1 MVILTSL
8 HIKMAL
14 LLGNCWTASGI
25 LNIMILNFLDREEEV
40 KKVEEKYGSDK
51 SEFVL
56 IYGRRRIGKTELIKK
71 FIEEKKAF
79 YFLCE
84 KNKIE
89 VESERFLERFNRNF
103 DVFIEAR
110 NLEDFFEKI
119 STRFKNE
126 RIIVA
131 IDFTSG

>member
-1 MVILTSL
+1 M
-8 HIKMAL
+8 
-14 LLGNCWTASGI
+14 
-25 LNIMILNFLDREEEV
+25 
-40 KKVEEKYGSDK
+40 
-51 SEFVL
+51 
-56 IYGRRRIGKTELIKK
+56 
-71 FIEEKKAF
+71 
-79 YFLCE
+79 
-84 KNKIE
+84 
-89 VESERFLERFNRNF
+89 ESERFLERFNRNF

>member
-1 MVILTSL
+1 
-8 HIKMAL
+8 
-14 LLGNCWTASGI
+14 
-25 LNIMILNFLDREEEV
+25 MILNFLDREEEV

-110 NLEDFFEKI
+110 DLEDFFEKI